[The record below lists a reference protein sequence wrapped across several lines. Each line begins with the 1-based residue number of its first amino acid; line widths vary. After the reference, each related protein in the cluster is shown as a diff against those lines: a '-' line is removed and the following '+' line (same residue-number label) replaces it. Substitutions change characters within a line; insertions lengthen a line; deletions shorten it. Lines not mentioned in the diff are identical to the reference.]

1 MTSNI
6 DGLLLKQVTE
16 CIIDA
21 DVLYVLFTSGSTG
34 VPKGVIIS
42 HKSVI
47 DYTEWVT
54 ETFKI
59 DDQHIFG
66 NQAPFYFD
74 NSVLDIYQTLKNGA
88 CMYIIPEQLFSFPIK
103 LLEFLDNKK

>member
-59 DDQHIFG
+59 DDQHI
-66 NQAPFYFD
+66 
-74 NSVLDIYQTLKNGA
+74 LEIRLH
-88 CMYIIPEQLFSFPIK
+88 LF
-103 LLEFLDNKK
+103 